1 MSNDHDKYRDP
12 ATNPFIRTEPD
23 TAQLHLPLE
32 PRAYD
37 GAALAPYGP
46 VAADLEAELAR
57 VEALEVDAGAGLKF
71 KKMADG
77 HWQTSDRRIVA
88 DLGAD
93 ELQRLA
99 AFLRSRAV

>member
-1 MSNDHDKYRDP
+1 MIPRAAD
-12 ATNPFIRTEPD
+12 D
-23 TAQLHLPLE
+23 TPLE
-32 PRAYD
+32 LGGPAYD
-37 GAALAPYGP
+37 GRAPYGP